1 VKKAAFS
8 LHPGK
13 GGFIRTTLA
22 PINERKDSHPVGFFE
37 AMILVALVVGAVAL
51 ARFFVAH

>member
-22 PINERKDSHPVGFFE
+22 PINEQKDSHPVGFLE
-37 AMILVALVVGAVAL
+37 AVIVIALVASSIYL
-51 ARFFVAH
+51 ARLFFAH